1 MIRQVAPV
9 TALEI
14 ALVAVRAAIL
24 GAAARAPLGGKR
36 RAAAVQVADRTGQ
49 AGPGLISKR

>member
-14 ALVAVRAAIL
+14 ALVAARAAIP

-49 AGPGLISKR
+49 AGPGPISKR